1 MHMKKV
7 HLFLSALA
15 LSLIPGG
22 SDLSAQDYQWREDK
36 PMTTITPGVEV
47 VLRNGYGSGD
57 FLQNSNVSSDG
68 NNNDAVYVFEAGAPL
83 DDNTPTYYLKQ
94 VSTGQYITMGGTIS
108 AGGANVNS
116 LTYTSD
122 QGSAFCFTAK
132 PAVYYASSEE
142 ADASGDYS
150 NATILELPEGGYPF
164 IITGIEYF
172 EDETLHWLCSD
183 GGSNAIFHGFINTNV
198 WYIYETEKASG
209 YQWLRNTI
217 SSLFPAG
224 VTEDNWPVGDDPGHI
239 SDDVFQSLV
248 DAYSEANQMTSST
261 PAEECNAMVERLK
274 QVYEEAKAAMKP
286 VVAGYYY
293 MTNHR
298 DATMGV
304 HAGTNANGV
313 EGVRWTSGYDFPETP
328 DIDDAA
334 YIWQLEEAD
343 GGFTIKNFSNGR
355 YVADRNDISVML
367 EFTDEPVV
375 HTIVPQTA
383 NNKGARFNIQAADHP
398 NINTWNADPNGNIV
412 YWAGNNGQADG
423 NCFTLYSI
431 DPAALEGMTET
442 VQQNNRNTQ
451 LTKLVKNAK
460 ASLKNARGYATEA
473 EKNSDY
479 TVPGLADAAE
489 FLSTNAQEPTEGAMA
504 NIVDADLSTY
514 FHSIWSAG
522 WAKGHDESEG
532 NAPHYLQ
539 VTLPQPVSGVALKMT
554 KRWKNANQAD
564 NAPTVVEIQAS
575 TDGGTSFATVP
586 GYEEAEINYQ
596 YPATVG
602 EETRQNVTGILY
614 VEDLPEGT
622 NALRMVVLHTVSDGA
637 NKTSGAVFFSLSEF
651 RVYEAAYDPELS
663 ILEKVPAEI
672 REALNN
678 AIAKAEAELAEE
690 KATDATIA
698 ELSEAYDAFLENLPD
713 PQRAKDALD
722 AARSLLET
730 AVEGE
735 GLGYFTAGSKATF
748 EAAINAQ
755 AGLIK
760 EAMTLDEVESVTAA
774 IDAATEEF
782 LNALI
787 TPEVNTFYV
796 IRSATS
802 STGTNYMLYAPSNSD
817 VQNPVR
823 AGGYDSE
830 TQTSTVNPSQN
841 LNYLWYVESKDGRNI
856 TLRNAGTGLYM
867 GHQDGLSKPVYF
879 TTEPTQLPIQYARTE
894 GCFNIIVGTDASG
907 ANMYCNLQGGTGP
920 NMVGWTSA
928 NGNDN
933 SALKF
938 EATSFDFYGMNEHA
952 IDGNDAQIMCLPY
965 SIYGYND
972 NAAFYDIAGSSTDG
986 TKLYLQP
993 TTDEILEPGRP
1004 FVYIPNE
1011 GVELDGSDY
1020 FYVVETGEDGTTIP
1034 QLTLTGL
1041 SHNGLQGTITGDTI
1055 ANGLGVVSNGKLY
1068 VTTGNYRNAVGAN
1081 SGWITPDYPKNFEPE
1096 EDLPYFEIN
1105 GEINAIDNVTV
1116 VKNERVDVYTATGVA
1131 VRKGVL
1137 RSNATDGLPKGVYIV
1152 GGQKVLKK

>member
-36 PMTTITPGVEV
+36 PVSTITPGQQV
-47 VLRNGYGSGD
+47 VLRSGQGTQS
-57 FLQNSNVSSDG
+57 FLQGGSVSTDG
-68 NNNDAVYVFEAGAPL
+68 NNNNAVYTFEAAEPL
-83 DDNTPTYYLKQ
+83 EDGTLTYYLKQ
-94 VSTGQYITMGGTIS
+94 VSTDKYI
-108 AGGANVNS
+108 ANGPNNTS
-116 LTYTSD
+116 STPTYTD
-122 QGSAFCFTAK
+122 DLNDAFRFTAK
-132 PAVYYASSEE
+132 AAVYYTTSEE
-142 ADASGDYS
+142 ADQNDLSC
-150 NATILELPEGGYPF
+150 ATITPLIEGQ
-164 IITGIEYF
+164 T
-172 EDETLHWLCSD
+172 
-183 GGSNAIFHGFINTNV
+183 GFIFTNV
-198 WYIYETEKASG
+198 SYYEGESVQWICHNGGTGALLYMYIDTNLWYLYETEKASG
-209 YQWLRNTI
+209 YTLLRNTI
-217 SSLFPAG
+217 TSLFPAG

-239 SDDVFQSLV
+239 SADVFQSLV

-274 QVYEEAKAAMKP
+274 QVYEEAMAAMKP

-522 WAKGHDESEG
+522 WAEGHDESEG

-539 VTLPQPVSGVALKMT
+539 VTLPQPVTGVALKMT

-614 VEDLPEGT
+614 VEDLPKGT

-774 IDAATEEF
+774 IDAATDEF

-802 STGTNYMLYAPSNSD
+802 STGNNYMLYAPSNSD

-823 AGGYDSE
+823 AGGYNSE
-830 TQTSTVNPSQN
+830 TQESTVNPSQN
-841 LNYLWYVESKDGRNI
+841 LNYLWYVESKEGRNI

-867 GHQDGLSKPVYF
+867 GHQDGLSQPVYF

-894 GCFNIIVGTDASG
+894 GCFNIVVGADASG

-938 EATSFDFYGMNEHA
+938 ESILFDAYGMTEHA
-952 IDGNDAQIMCLPY
+952 IDGNDAQFLCLPY
-965 SIYGYND
+965 SVLSYND
-972 NAAFYDIAGSSTDG
+972 NTDFYEIAGASTDG
-986 TKLYLQP
+986 TKLYMQP
-993 TTDEILEPGRP
+993 ITDEVIEAGRP
-1004 FVYIPNE
+1004 FVYIPKE
-1011 GVELDGSDY
+1011 GVELNGSDM
-1020 FYVVETGEDGTTIP
+1020 FYVADATEDGTTIP
-1034 QLTLTGL
+1034 QLTLTAL
-1041 SHNGLQGTITGDTI
+1041 AHNGLQGTITGDTI

-1068 VTTGNYRNAVGAN
+1068 VTTGNYRNNVGAN
-1081 SGWITPDYPKNFEPE
+1081 SGWITPDYPKDFEPAD
-1096 EDLPYFEIN
+1096 DLPYFEIN

-1116 VKNERVDVYTATGVA
+1116 VKNERVDVYTVTGVT